1 MADGVNIKVSG
12 PALKDVRDLLK
23 KVDDREAAMRVV
35 GRVAANAYRR
45 HFLGLNQ
52 KHPNKLGGKRTGFW
66 RAVSKSVSV
75 VSATKTR
82 AVIGIG
88 HPAIAHKVYGGTITP
103 KRTKYLAIPVDA
115 TAHGIGAKEYP
126 AATALRIYAGGLL
139 IVRKADGKPL
149 YALKKSVTHAAQP
162 DALPDIRGLAPEI
175 AEALRASFGVS

>member
-1 MADGVNIKVSG
+1 MADGVAIKVSG
-12 PALKDVRDLLK
+12 PALADVRKLLG
-23 KVDDREAAMRVV
+23 KVDDRAAAMRVV
-35 GRVAANAYRR
+35 GRVASNAYRR
-45 HFLGLNQ
+45 HFLDLNA

-75 VSATKTR
+75 VSTDKNK

-88 HPAIAHKVYGGTITP
+88 DPRIAHKVYGGTITP

-115 TAHGIGAKEYP
+115 TAHGIGAKGYP
-126 AATALRIYAGGLL
+126 EATALRIYAGGLL
-139 IVRKADGKPL
+139 IVRKSDGKPL

-162 DALPDIRGLAPEI
+162 DALPDIRTIAPEI